1 MIILLFIG
9 DSDEDEEVGSQ
20 LLRKQRRS
28 LYVASRCMFLRTI
41 GYLLLLE
48 RRGAGVV
55 CGWAGVWALLVL
67 SLLSQ
72 FSSLHDMKLV

>member
-1 MIILLFIG
+1 MFILLFIG

-28 LYVASRCMFLRTI
+28 LYVASRCMFLRRVSTTF
-41 GYLLLLE
+41 GKE
-48 RRGAGVV
+48 RAGRVV